1 MGETVKFRDFIP
13 PAVSQAWSGFKAKVF
28 STAFAQA
35 FIRGEEGNEYGRSRF
50 AHPYAQSAWVHFAVT
65 QVAGEIANRPVC
77 FYAGD
82 QQVTD
87 PAFVAWWQAPA
98 LGPKTLTGTQP
109 RLGIKDV
116 NRDLASWAKLEGEF
130 FLCFDDSWALA
141 GLKRNPAVLSPFL
154 IAHPNRMRLI
164 VQGGILQG
172 YEYID
177 TAGVRMIFLP
187 EQVIHWKAFN
197 PYDDWRGL
205 GDLQAAKVPAEGA
218 FLTGVYIRELMRNNG
233 DQGFIVIGKNGVAD
247 DKQREQIVADLRAKR
262 AALRAGIPKDIFL
275 TGDIS
280 VDRPTERAASPEL
293 MAGLSLTHQ
302 EILVAFGVPPSM
314 GEVKA
319 SYSVGKDSDYYQ
331 LIIRNCQP
339 LGGQIADKYAV
350 VGTMMT
356 GKNLTAEMEW
366 DDHPVMIEVRNSRID
381 SGQKLWA
388 SGMPWDKVNVWLGL
402 GMPAFNGWDIAYIP
416 FSVSPVSSDG
426 APPQKLDP
434 AADPSLAELADE
446 GKMLPEI
453 ATLRLLLAARSRAR
467 ESAVKQ
473 LAIETEALAAFACNC
488 GADCTAQ
495 KAERDPQEI
504 ARWKQHMVDRRAT
517 VKAFVSAFGRV
528 LMKARIETLKKIEGA
543 EGKAARERCLA
554 SAFEPGVNKA
564 AVADFLFNV
573 AEFATD
579 FHAAMRK
586 QQKSAV
592 DTAAQQ
598 LLKEIGRDDPFSFAP
613 HDVLSFLGD
622 RDLKLANIPE
632 KIAAAIRA
640 SIQEGL
646 DAGDTQAQ
654 LSARVKKEFNLLG
667 DTEANRI
674 AQTETSAAY
683 GWGRNEAMTKAHV
696 KYKAWLT
703 SGNANVRPAH
713 AEAGLTYSEDAGIPL
728 DQPFIVDGEEL
739 MYPGDSSGSPGNVIN
754 CHCVQIA
761 VGPPDAT

>member
-1 MGETVKFRDFIP
+1 VKIRDFMP
-13 PAVSQAWSGFKAKVF
+13 PAVSQAWSGLKAKVF

-35 FIRGEEGNEYGRSRF
+35 FIRGADVEDYPRSRF
-50 AHPYAQSAWVHFAVT
+50 TQPYAQSAWVHFAVT

-77 FYAGD
+77 FYSGE
-82 QQVTD
+82 QKITD
-87 PAFVAWWQAPA
+87 PAFLAWWQAPA

-130 FLCFDDSWALA
+130 FLCFDDTWVLA
-141 GLKRNPAVLSPFL
+141 GLKRNPAALSPFL
-154 IAHPNRMRLI
+154 IARPDRMRLI

-177 TAGVRMIFLP
+177 TAGVRTIFLP

-247 DKQREQIVADLRAKR
+247 DAQREQIVADLRAKR
-262 AALRAGIPKDIFL
+262 AALRAGIAKDLFL

-280 VDRPTERAASPEL
+280 VERPTERAASPEL

-302 EILVAFGVPPSM
+302 EILVAFGIPPSM

-350 VGTMMT
+350 IGAMMT
-356 GKNLTAEMEW
+356 GKNLTAELEW

-402 GMPAFNGWDIAYIP
+402 GMPAFTGWDIGYIP
-416 FSVSPVSSDG
+416 YSVSPVSPGETPS
-426 APPQKLDP
+426 PTVDP
-434 AADPSLAELADE
+434 AADPSLAELSDE
-446 GKMLPEI
+446 GKTLPEI
-453 ATLRLLLAARSRAR
+453 ATLKLLVAARSRAR
-467 ESAVKQ
+467 DTEKKS
-473 LAIETEALAAFACNC
+473 LAAEIDALAAFQCNC
-488 GADCTAQ
+488 GTGCIAQ

-517 VKAFVSAFGRV
+517 MKAFISAFGRV
-528 LMKARIETLKKIEGA
+528 LMKARIETLRKIESA
-543 EGKAARERCLA
+543 EGKAVIADRSTPPTCQ
-554 SAFEPGVNKA
+554 KA
-564 AVADFLFNV
+564 AAADFLFNV

-579 FHAAMRK
+579 FKAAMRK
-586 QQKSAV
+586 QEKSAV

-622 RDLKLANIPE
+622 RDLKLANVPE
-632 KIAAAIRA
+632 NIAASIRA

-654 LSARVKKEFNLLG
+654 LSARVKKEFNRLG
-667 DTEANRI
+667 DYEANRI
-674 AQTETSAAY
+674 ASTETSAAY
-683 GWGRNEAMTKAHV
+683 GWGRNEAMVKAHV
-696 KYKAWLT
+696 KFKGWLT

-713 AEAGLTYSEDAGIPL
+713 AEAGLTYSPDAGIPV

-739 MYPGDSSGSPGNVIN
+739 MFPGDSSGSPGNVIN

-761 VGPPDAT
+761 VGPPEDAS